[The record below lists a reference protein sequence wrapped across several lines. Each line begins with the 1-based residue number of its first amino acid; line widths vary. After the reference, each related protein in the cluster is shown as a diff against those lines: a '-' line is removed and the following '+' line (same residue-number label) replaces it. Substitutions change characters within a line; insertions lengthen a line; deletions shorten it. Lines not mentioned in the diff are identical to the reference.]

1 MANHGNDEGTSV
13 LPPRYFPAFAIGE
26 LSRRRLEEWAE
37 PADRGSSG
45 CLVIRGLI
53 CAKSVL
59 CGEPVAGRKDKIHV
73 SDPDLQVRRM

>member
-13 LPPRYFPAFAIGE
+13 LRPGHLSAIAIGE
-26 LSRRRLEEWAE
+26 LSGRRLEESEE

-59 CGEPVAGRKDKIHV
+59 NGEDVAGRKDKIHV